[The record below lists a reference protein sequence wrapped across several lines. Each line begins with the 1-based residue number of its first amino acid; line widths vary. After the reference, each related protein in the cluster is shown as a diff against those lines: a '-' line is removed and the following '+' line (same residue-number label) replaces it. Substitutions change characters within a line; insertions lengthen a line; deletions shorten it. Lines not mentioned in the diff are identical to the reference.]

1 MNNAD
6 MQIVQRA
13 NSQAEQRLQ
22 LEVERNAE
30 NARYQAAL
38 SVLTHEHE
46 QKLREFTE
54 RELQLNSSIW
64 QTVDENRDVLIDKG
78 KRSFATMAA
87 KFQL

>member
-38 SVLTHEHE
+38 SVLT
-46 QKLREFTE
+46 T
-54 RELQLNSSIW
+54 
-64 QTVDENRDVLIDKG
+64 
-78 KRSFATMAA
+78 
-87 KFQL
+87 